1 MMMKVIKK
9 AFDDGRILSPSGV
22 VFRMGMA
29 HNAYR
34 QQNSVNIAL
43 MNKERGATSLRL
55 GSLEG

>member
-1 MMMKVIKK
+1 MKN

-34 QQNSVNIAL
+34 QQNSVNIAF
-43 MNKERGATSLRL
+43 MDKERGVSPLRL